1 MYFICYIVYGS
12 GLGFTGV
19 RKDFGE
25 PKVSVRTLG
34 VVFVVRGR
42 LLFQG
47 GTYVVGFS
55 GPL

>member
-1 MYFICYIVYGS
+1 M
-12 GLGFTGV
+12 
-19 RKDFGE
+19 
-25 PKVSVRTLG
+25 SVRTLG

-55 GPL
+55 GPLQKSHGAGCSCSIPAH